1 VHVAKT
7 HGCTSAREVLDSVPH
22 VMETVQELRELSGK
36 KVILFHFLALFHI
49 LHTFFYFDIAD
60 IY

>member
-22 VMETVQELRELSGK
+22 VMEIVQELRELSGK
-36 KVILFHFLALFHI
+36 KVILFHFFSVVSYIAY
-49 LHTFFYFDIAD
+49 FFLL
-60 IY
+60 